1 MVGFVVDK
9 MVLLQV
15 LYFSFLASHSANEA
29 GGSRYKLP
37 GSGGMEKGPGPD
49 YVAYVIIFFDGIIIC

>member
-1 MVGFVVDK
+1 MVGFVMDK

-15 LYFSFLASHSANEA
+15 LYFSYLRSHSADKA

-37 GSGGMEKGPGPD
+37 GSGGLEKGPGPD
-49 YVAYVIIFFDGIIIC
+49 YVAYVFVFFDGIIIC